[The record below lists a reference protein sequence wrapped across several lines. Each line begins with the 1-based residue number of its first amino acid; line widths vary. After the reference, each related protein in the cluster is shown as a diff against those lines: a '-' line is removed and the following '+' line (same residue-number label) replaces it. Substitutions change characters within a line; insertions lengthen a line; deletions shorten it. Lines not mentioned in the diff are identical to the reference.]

1 MGKGTAAGNSIYRSS
16 VVSLVLLP
24 RKKPH
29 CTLMN
34 DWEVPKNLH
43 FHLFLII
50 WYTSPNIPPP
60 HVGRYSCDEGPNK
73 HDAFN
78 QLPLPLPWKVTQ
90 YVIPNIAHWLLVEI
104 FYRTLL
110 TPQWFSWPLE
120 MNSAVL
126 WLTGTPV
133 TLSLCPESRPWGL
146 CTCGLPLGI
155 L

>member
-50 WYTSPNIPPP
+50 WYTSPNISPPTLEDT
-60 HVGRYSCDEGPNK
+60 HVTKGRISMM
-73 HDAFN
+73 
-78 QLPLPLPWKVTQ
+78 
-90 YVIPNIAHWLLVEI
+90 LLI
-104 FYRTLL
+104 NFLYRY
-110 TPQWFSWPLE
+110 
-120 MNSAVL
+120 
-126 WLTGTPV
+126 
-133 TLSLCPESRPWGL
+133 PERSHN
-146 CTCGLPLGI
+146 T
-155 L
+155 